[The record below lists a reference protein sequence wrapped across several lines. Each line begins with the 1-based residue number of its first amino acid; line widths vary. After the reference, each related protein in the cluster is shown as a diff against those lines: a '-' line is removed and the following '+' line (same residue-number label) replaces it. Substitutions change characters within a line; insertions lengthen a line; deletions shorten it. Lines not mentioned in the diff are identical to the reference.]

1 MAKAEAPKSFLRD
14 ATGLVREISAFDSF
28 VSNFA
33 VINIPLGLVTFTS
46 AEYIFPGGNA
56 VYASLLATVLA
67 IFPALVYTFLTW
79 SMPRAG
85 GDYVFVSRIVHPAL
99 GFMTNFGIMFWYI
112 FFDGILANWIST
124 LAISP
129 SLFVIGTE
137 TNNHALMN
145 LSNAIVQPNNTMI
158 IGLVVVAF
166 FSIVMLMGLRATIN
180 VTKIMIVLMLIGLA
194 VAAGLL
200 LTTSHS
206 TFVADFA
213 KFGNYNN
220 VTSSA
225 HAAGY
230 VDSTSNPL
238 YATAGWMP
246 YIWGSIGFGLV
257 TSYFAG
263 EAKSVKKT
271 ALYSQV
277 GATATAGIILAILG
291 GLAVAV
297 FGYDFLGSMG
307 YLSFTLSP
315 AYPLHVAPYYD
326 LYVSMLTNNQVILWL
341 LAISYIAGF
350 AADSLIVYLIASRSV
365 FAWSFDRVIPSR
377 FGEISQRF
385 RSPTF
390 AIALIAL
397 INVIGLAIYTYFS
410 AASTLLSLLS
420 GSYLGFVLMFFIVML
435 AGISFPFV
443 KKTLFNN
450 SPSANYRLG
459 RIPLITIF
467 GVVGAGLYVLLAYF
481 FISNPNYGANV
492 PVVYETIILSALVP
506 LAIFAIAYYYRR
518 SKGLN
523 ILQAFKEIPPE

>member
-1 MAKAEAPKSFLRD
+1 MTAKTPKTFLRD

-33 VINIPLGLVTFTS
+33 VINIPLGLVTFTT

-56 VYASLLATVLA
+56 VYASLLATALA

-85 GDYVFVSRIVHPAL
+85 GDYVFVSRIIHPAL

-137 TNNHALMN
+137 TNNSALVN
-145 LSNAIVQPNNTMI
+145 LSKVIVQPNNTMI

-166 FSIVMLMGLRATIN
+166 FSFVMLMGLRATIN
-180 VTKIMIVLMLIGLA
+180 VTKIMIILMLLGLA

-206 TFVADFA
+206 TFVSDFT
-213 KFGNYNN
+213 KFGNY
-220 VTSSA
+220 SSVIGAA
-225 HAAGY
+225 HSAGY
-230 VDSTSNPL
+230 STSTSNPL

-263 EAKSVKKT
+263 EAKSVKRT

-307 YLSFTLSP
+307 YLSFTFSSS
-315 AYPLHVAPYYD
+315 YPLGAISPYYD
-326 LYVSMLTNNQVILWL
+326 LYVSMLTGNQVILWL
-341 LAISYIAGF
+341 LAISYVAGF
-350 AADSLIVYLIASRSV
+350 AADSLIVYLIASRSI
-365 FAWSFDRVIPSR
+365 FAWSFDRVIPAK
-377 FGEISQRF
+377 FAEINQRF

-397 INVIGLAIYTYFS
+397 INVIGLAIYTYSS
-410 AASTLLSLLS
+410 ATSTLLSLLS
-420 GSYLGFVLMFFIVML
+420 GSYLGFVLLFFIVVIT
-435 AGISFPFV
+435 GIAFPFV
-443 KKTLFNN
+443 KKSLFAA
-450 SPSANYRLG
+450 SPSANMRLG
-459 RIPLITIF
+459 KIPLISIF
-467 GVVGAGLYVLLAYF
+467 GVVGAGLYVTLAYF
-481 FISNPNYGANV
+481 FISNPNYGADV
-492 PVVYETIILSALVP
+492 SVVYETIILSAIIPLV
-506 LAIFAIAYYYRR
+506 IFALAYYYRR

-523 ILQAFKEIPPE
+523 MLQAFKEIPPE